1 MKSTLFVIL
10 LLFVT
15 LTSVIHAQSM
25 DSIGTLVNTL
35 LNPPNL
41 KGQSLTQAFS
51 TASTYIAAVIAFAA
65 IYLAQW
71 IPFVRE
77 LLAKIP
83 GGYLR
88 AIVVGGGALWAIVAN
103 SGIYDTQAIVAF
115 VLSNVIW
122 EILKNI
128 LPQTPI
134 KKAINTK
141 TLS

>member
-1 MKSTLFVIL
+1 MKSKLVLTLFLVA
-10 LLFVT
+10 
-15 LTSVIHAQSM
+15 LTALVYGQSI
-25 DSIGTLVNTL
+25 DSIGTLFNTL

-51 TASTYIAAVIAFAA
+51 TASTYIAAIIAFAV

-83 GGYLR
+83 SGYLR

-134 KKAINTK
+134 KQALNTE
-141 TLS
+141 TLA